1 MAQRDMVVIGA
12 SAGGLEMLLSVVA
25 ALPADL
31 SAAVLVVLHI
41 PAHTPTK
48 LEQILARVSRLPV
61 VSPNDGDAIMPG
73 RIYVPVTDRHLLV
86 EGNQVRLA
94 RGPKENRARP
104 AVDVLFRSAAYF
116 YGPRV
121 IGIVLSGNLDDGTAG
136 LWAIK
141 DRGGIAIAQSPD
153 EAQFPSMPQ
162 SAIEHVEVD
171 YVLPVADMAATIA
184 RLVREPTMN
193 VESNR
198 NAENMGTEV
207 QVALGKDALHVG
219 MLDVGAAS
227 VLSCP
232 DCHGVLMRI
241 QEGTIVRY
249 RCHTGHSYSSRA
261 LFDQMNR
268 EIDRNLW
275 NALRS
280 FDEQILLMR
289 KMEEQARQA
298 NDHTQLSDWTARIV
312 QSEKAREQLREMA
325 MSAETVD

>member
-12 SAGGLEMLLSVVA
+12 SAGGLEMLLSFVS
-25 ALPADL
+25 ALPANL

-86 EGNQVRLA
+86 EGNQIRLA

-171 YVLPVADMAATIA
+171 YVLPVADMAATIV
-184 RLVREPTMN
+184 RLVQEPTMN

-198 NAENMGTEV
+198 NAENMSTEV
-207 QVALGKDALHVG
+207 QVALGKDALHAG
-219 MLDVGAAS
+219 MLEVGAAS

-249 RCHTGHSYSSRA
+249 RCHTGHSYSSRT